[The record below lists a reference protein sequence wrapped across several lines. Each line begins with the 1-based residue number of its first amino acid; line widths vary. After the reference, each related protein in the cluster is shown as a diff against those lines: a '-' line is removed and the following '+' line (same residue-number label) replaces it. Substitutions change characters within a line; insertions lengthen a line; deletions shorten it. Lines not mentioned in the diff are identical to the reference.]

1 MKKGQKRIEG
11 DTLKP
16 GTSPLGT
23 RNSEPRIR
31 GKTKTKT
38 KTQARTLGFPT
49 LDLIEPLRALVQ
61 FCVF

>member
-16 GTSPLGT
+16 GTSQLET

-31 GKTKTKT
+31 GKTKT